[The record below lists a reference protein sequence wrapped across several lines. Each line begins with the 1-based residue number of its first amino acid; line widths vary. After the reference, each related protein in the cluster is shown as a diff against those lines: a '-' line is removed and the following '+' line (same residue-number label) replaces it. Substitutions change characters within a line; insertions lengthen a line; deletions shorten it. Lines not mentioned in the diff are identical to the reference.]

1 MTDVQVSTTGLPAV
15 GGLSQI
21 ERVVDTFVAPGK
33 TFTDIRRSTSWWLP
47 FVLYMIVAAFFA
59 FSVDKKIGY
68 EAVAEQAVQQS
79 QMAQDR
85 MANLT
90 ADARAKAIHQQAVG
104 TKYFSYASG
113 ILFLIFALIGALLN
127 WATINF
133 GFGAKTTF
141 GQNFALQMY
150 ASLPMIVKSL
160 LIAAFVFAGVGTDNF
175 NMQNP
180 IGTNVGFYMTDSAHW
195 LKAAGTF
202 FDLFG
207 FWAMALSIIGLACI
221 SGKSKGQTAIV
232 VVGWWLVLL
241 LVVTGFTAAMG

>member
-1 MTDVQVSTTGLPAV
+1 MADVVVAGTGEA
-15 GGLSQI
+15 GGLSQA
-21 ERVVDTFVAPGK
+21 ERVVDTFVAPSK
-33 TFTDIRRSTSWWLP
+33 TFTDIRRNTSWWLP
-47 FVLYMIVAAFFA
+47 FVLYLIVAAFFA
-59 FSVDKKIGY
+59 FAVDKKIGFD
-68 EAVAEQAVQQS
+68 AVAEQAVQQS

-85 MANLT
+85 MANLP

-104 TKYFSYASG
+104 TKYASYAGG
-113 ILFLIFALIGALLN
+113 IFFLIFALIGALLN

-150 ASLPMIVKSL
+150 ASLPLMLKSL
-160 LIAAFVFAGVGTDNF
+160 LGVAVVFAGVGTDNF

-180 IGTNVGFYMTDSAHW
+180 VGTNLGYYLGDAAHW
-195 LKAAGTF
+195 IKAAGTF

-207 FWAMALSIIGLACI
+207 FWAMALSIIGLAII
-221 SGKSKGQTAIV
+221 SGKSKGQAAIV